1 MFLCLDMWGDTLWHY
16 EETLRRMKLR
26 LFLQSNRD
34 YLLTSQWEGVRAKI
48 RKVSVGQVKGW
59 SLDSSSFF
67 FFFFFL
73 VALLQVRL
81 DAFNSIHSILI
92 EELQSVLKPR
102 CCWTATYIFV
112 VGGGTRIQPDGRE
125 RFKKTISCLKPNQ
138 RFTLCPRRITWP
150 CPTTQWNVQ
159 FSMGKTLFRSS
170 SPSREYR

>member
-1 MFLCLDMWGDTLWHY
+1 MRRHCGGWSSDFSFSPIEIIFSPASEKVSEQRFKRFLLVW
-16 EETLRRMKLR
+16 LRMESGFFL
-26 LFLQSNRD
+26 LLLLLLPSGIIAGLIGFLQ
-34 YLLTSQWEGVRAKI
+34 L
-48 RKVSVGQVKGW
+48 
-59 SLDSSSFF
+59 
-67 FFFFFL
+67 
-73 VALLQVRL
+73 
-81 DAFNSIHSILI
+81 HSILI
-92 EELQSVLKPR
+92 EELQRLLKPR

-170 SPSREYR
+170 SPSREFR